1 MNVILAS
8 LLYRKDPS
16 QLKLVLI
23 DPKQVEFSL
32 YEGLGSHFLARM
44 ASEEENIVIDAQ
56 KAVYTLY
63 SLCAEMEE
71 RLKKCRLVGTRNIME
86 YNDLVRKCKT
96 ESHEIMPY
104 IVVVIDEY
112 ADLVTQSKLVE
123 QPVMRLAQKAR
134 AAGIHLILA
143 TQRPSVDIL
152 TGRIKTNFPARIA
165 FRVSS
170 RVDSATII
178 DQPGAQ
184 ALIGRGDMLF
194 SEPCA
199 LTRLQCAF
207 VDTPEVKRLVDYI
220 AAQPSPTGMP
230 YLLPDYEESGSASG
244 SSAATDMGSGYESS
258 GAAVKYD
265 ALFAEIARDAV
276 SGGDNF
282 STSYIQRTYEVG
294 FVRAGRIMLQLER
307 AGIVGPQV
315 PGAKSRD
322 VKIYDMPTL
331 EAKLQELGV
340 L

>member
-1 MNVILAS
+1 
-8 LLYRKDPS
+8 
-16 QLKLVLI
+16 
-23 DPKQVEFSL
+23 
-32 YEGLGSHFLARM
+32 
-44 ASEEENIVIDAQ
+44 
-56 KAVYTLY
+56 
-63 SLCAEMEE
+63 
-71 RLKKCRLVGTRNIME
+71 
-86 YNDLVRKCKT
+86 
-96 ESHEIMPY
+96 
-104 IVVVIDEY
+104 
-112 ADLVTQSKLVE
+112 
-123 QPVMRLAQKAR
+123 MRLAQKAR

-220 AAQPSPTGMP
+220 ASQPSPTGMP
-230 YLLPDYEESGSASG
+230 YSLPDYEESGGASTAGGG
-244 SSAATDMGSGYESS
+244 SSADSDLGSES
-258 GAAVKYD
+258 GAAIKYD

-307 AGIVGPQV
+307 AGFVGPQV

-322 VKIYDMPTL
+322 VKITDPYAL

-340 L
+340 I

>member
-1 MNVILAS
+1 
-8 LLYRKDPS
+8 
-16 QLKLVLI
+16 
-23 DPKQVEFSL
+23 
-32 YEGLGSHFLARM
+32 
-44 ASEEENIVIDAQ
+44 
-56 KAVYTLY
+56 
-63 SLCAEMEE
+63 
-71 RLKKCRLVGTRNIME
+71 ME
-86 YNDLVRKCKT
+86 YNELVRKCKI

-220 AAQPSPTGMP
+220 ASQPSPTGMP
-230 YLLPDYEESGSASG
+230 YSLPDYEESGGASTAVSG
-244 SSAATDMGSGYESS
+244 SADSGMGSES
-258 GAAVKYD
+258 GAAIKYD
-265 ALFAEIARDAV
+265 ALFADIARDAV
-276 SGGDNF
+276 GGGENF

-322 VKIYDMPTL
+322 VKITDPYAL

-340 L
+340 I